1 LPLIALTRDVS
12 PTLQDCELTHL
23 AREPIDLD
31 RARAQHR
38 AYERALA
45 SLGCRVERLPA
56 EPDLPDAVFVE
67 DTAVVVDELAVV
79 TRPGA
84 ASRRPETPSMAA
96 ALSTYRRLATLT
108 APGTLDGG
116 DVLRVGHRVFVGRS
130 SRSNDAGVEALR
142 CALEP
147 WGYSVTGV
155 DLDGCLHLKSAAT
168 EVGPAT
174 LLVNPTWLEPGA
186 LGATRVVEVDPD
198 EPMAANGLWVGGAVL
213 YPSAFPR
220 TRRRLERS
228 GIDVVAVDVSELAKA
243 EGAITCCSVV
253 FSVNKFT

>member
-12 PTLQDCELTHL
+12 PTLRDCELTHL

-45 SLGCRVERLPA
+45 ALGCRVERLPVA
-56 EPDLPDAVFVE
+56 PDLPDAVFVE
-67 DTAVVVDELAVV
+67 DTAVVFDELAVI

-84 ASRRPETPSMAA
+84 ASRRSETSSMAV
-96 ALSTYRRLATLT
+96 ALSAYRRLATMT

-116 DVLRVGHRVFVGRS
+116 DVLRLGHQVFVGRS

-142 CALEP
+142 RAIQPL
-147 WGYSVTGV
+147 GYSLTGV

-174 LLVNPTWLEPGA
+174 LLVNPAFLESRA
-186 LGATRVVEVDPD
+186 LGATRVIEVDPD
-198 EPMAANGLWVGGAVL
+198 EPMAANGLWVGDALL
-213 YPSAFPR
+213 YASAFPR
-220 TRRRLERS
+220 TRRRLERC
-228 GIDVVAVDVSELAKA
+228 GIEVVAVDVSELAKA
-243 EGAITCCSVV
+243 EGAVTCCSVV
-253 FSVNKFT
+253 FPVREFT

>member
-186 LGATRVVEVDPD
+186 LGATSVVEVDPD

-253 FSVNKFT
+253 FSINKFT